1 MDKTTIVWTQQ
12 ARESLKSIYNY
23 YKNKSSQGAKN
34 VKDDLLRS
42 PKTIAFAKQYQV
54 DEINPKYRRIIVR
67 DFKVLYKEIANRI
80 VIVDIISTRQSPS
93 KLREI

>member
-1 MDKTTIVWTQQ
+1 MDKITIVWTQQ

-23 YKNKSSQGAKN
+23 YKDKSPQGAKN

-67 DFKVLYKEIANRI
+67 AFKVLYKEITNKI

-93 KLREI
+93 KLKEV